1 MSQDSKEWIKSRMN
15 TLKKQAGFAFNQDVF
30 ISVLL
35 CLVSGRDKH
44 LILTAP
50 PGRLKEVTQ
59 CLFGLTTAQF
69 QCHEAQAQNELVDI
83 LFSSKDE
90 NNDSFYKPSS
100 FQKASRS
107 FHTTDFNSSRNTTP
121 KVNRQVN
128 EEAQSNSKQLEDE
141 LFHTTPI
148 SPVDFTLKRTKQ
160 SLYTSLKTGRRQENE
175 EKRPTA
181 TKIVQALLV
190 EDLDKADESIQ
201 AVLLELMINKELRLS
216 NIRYNVPKPFFL
228 IIAVLP
234 HDFNRRSISAQLI
247 DRFFISYQFE
257 EEMFQTQSL
266 SKPFTRR
273 QALMRQDAKKVHV
286 HIDISRYV
294 RDIVVGIRTHPRVK
308 GGITARSSQ
317 DLVTVIKSLAALFER
332 NFLTPDLVTIATE
345 KVFSHRLRM
354 LAINERDDQ
363 MEREEMD
370 SNIAFDII
378 AEILH
383 TVNVPV

>member
-1 MSQDSKEWIKSRMN
+1 
-15 TLKKQAGFAFNQDVF
+15 
-30 ISVLL
+30 
-35 CLVSGRDKH
+35 
-44 LILTAP
+44 
-50 PGRLKEVTQ
+50 
-59 CLFGLTTAQF
+59 
-69 QCHEAQAQNELVDI
+69 
-83 LFSSKDE
+83 
-90 NNDSFYKPSS
+90 
-100 FQKASRS
+100 
-107 FHTTDFNSSRNTTP
+107 
-121 KVNRQVN
+121 
-128 EEAQSNSKQLEDE
+128 
-141 LFHTTPI
+141 
-148 SPVDFTLKRTKQ
+148 
-160 SLYTSLKTGRRQENE
+160 
-175 EKRPTA
+175 
-181 TKIVQALLV
+181 
-190 EDLDKADESIQ
+190 
-201 AVLLELMINKELRLS
+201 MINKELRLS

-273 QALMRQDAKKVHV
+273 QALMRQDEIKALSDKAKKVHV

-363 MEREEMD
+363 MEREEVD
-370 SNIAFDII
+370 SSIAFDII

-383 TVNVPV
+383 AVNVPV

>member
-121 KVNRQVN
+121 K
-128 EEAQSNSKQLEDE
+128 LEDE

-175 EKRPTA
+175 EKRPAA

-273 QALMRQDAKKVHV
+273 QALMRQDEIKALSDKAKKVHV

>member
-1 MSQDSKEWIKSRMN
+1 M
-15 TLKKQAGFAFNQDVF
+15 
-30 ISVLL
+30 
-35 CLVSGRDKH
+35 
-44 LILTAP
+44 
-50 PGRLKEVTQ
+50 
-59 CLFGLTTAQF
+59 FGLTTAQF

-175 EKRPTA
+175 EKRPAA

-234 HDFNRRSISAQLI
+234 HDFNRRSISAQL
-247 DRFFISYQFE
+247 
-257 EEMFQTQSL
+257 
-266 SKPFTRR
+266 
-273 QALMRQDAKKVHV
+273 
-286 HIDISRYV
+286 
-294 RDIVVGIRTHPRVK
+294 
-308 GGITARSSQ
+308 
-317 DLVTVIKSLAALFER
+317 
-332 NFLTPDLVTIATE
+332 
-345 KVFSHRLRM
+345 
-354 LAINERDDQ
+354 
-363 MEREEMD
+363 
-370 SNIAFDII
+370 
-378 AEILH
+378 
-383 TVNVPV
+383 VP

>member
-59 CLFGLTTAQF
+59 LASQICRCLFGLTTAQF

-121 KVNRQVN
+121 K
-128 EEAQSNSKQLEDE
+128 LEDE

-175 EKRPTA
+175 EKRPAA

-273 QALMRQDAKKVHV
+273 QALMRQDEIKALSDKAKKVHV

-370 SNIAFDII
+370 SSIAFDII

-383 TVNVPV
+383 AVNVPV

>member
-15 TLKKQAGFAFNQDVF
+15 TLKKQAGFAFNEDVF

-59 CLFGLTTAQF
+59 LASQICRCLFGLTTAQL
-69 QCHEAQAQNELVDI
+69 QCHEAQTQNELVDI

-100 FQKASRS
+100 FQKASRT

-121 KVNRQVN
+121 K
-128 EEAQSNSKQLEDE
+128 LEDE

-175 EKRPTA
+175 EKRPAA

-257 EEMFQTQSL
+257 EEMFQTLSL
-266 SKPFTRR
+266 SRPFTRR
-273 QALMRQDAKKVHV
+273 QALMRQDEIKVLSDKAKKVHV

-317 DLVTVIKSLAALFER
+317 DLVTVIK
-332 NFLTPDLVTIATE
+332 
-345 KVFSHRLRM
+345 
-354 LAINERDDQ
+354 
-363 MEREEMD
+363 
-370 SNIAFDII
+370 
-378 AEILH
+378 
-383 TVNVPV
+383 

>member
-59 CLFGLTTAQF
+59 LASQICRCLFGLTTAQF

-121 KVNRQVN
+121 K
-128 EEAQSNSKQLEDE
+128 LEDE

-175 EKRPTA
+175 EKRPAA

-273 QALMRQDAKKVHV
+273 QALMRQDEIKALSDKAKKVHV